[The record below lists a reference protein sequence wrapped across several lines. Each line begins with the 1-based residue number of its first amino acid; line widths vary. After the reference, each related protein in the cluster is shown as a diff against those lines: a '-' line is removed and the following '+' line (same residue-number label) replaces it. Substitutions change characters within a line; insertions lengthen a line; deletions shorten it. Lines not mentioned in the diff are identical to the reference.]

1 MIMVIF
7 NADEAIDN
15 VTCVAY
21 THAEVATGCKIAC
34 LVGSLSYRLHV
45 LFCYCRMTTVSRDY
59 LVYGIHIRRGALM
72 GMRCV

>member
-21 THAEVATGCKIAC
+21 THADVATGCKIAC
-34 LVGSLSYRLHV
+34 FVGSLSHRLHV
-45 LFCYCRMTTVSRDY
+45 LFCYSRRTTVSRGY
-59 LVYGIHIRRGALM
+59 LIYSIHIRHGALM
-72 GMRCV
+72 EMRCV